1 MRPLTDDE
9 AWILSHNLPLVQS
22 CLKGRRHTNAT
33 WEDLRAA
40 GYLGL
45 CHAIQHY
52 DPEFGAFSTYA
63 KKWILKFVLREKHN
77 LALLHI
83 PEYHYSKSQSP
94 KVNAIKQRTGD
105 KAQKAMA
112 AHTIPFQDV
121 QEELPEKPQEEPVI
135 ELTEQDKQEL
145 ETYVCELT
153 EDQQKIIRRVVMEGE
168 RLIDV
173 ANEAHVNR
181 QTVAS
186 VKRRALDK
194 LRLLLREARPD
205 WAYPNGK
212 ETPC

>member
-1 MRPLTDDE
+1 M
-9 AWILSHNLPLVQS
+9 
-22 CLKGRRHTNAT
+22 
-33 WEDLRAA
+33 
-40 GYLGL
+40 
-45 CHAIQHY
+45 
-52 DPEFGAFSTYA
+52 
-63 KKWILKFVLREKHN
+63 
-77 LALLHI
+77 
-83 PEYHYSKSQSP
+83 
-94 KVNAIKQRTGD
+94 
-105 KAQKAMA
+105 
-112 AHTIPFQDV
+112 
-121 QEELPEKPQEEPVI
+121 
-135 ELTEQDKQEL
+135 TEQDKQEL